1 MQRHSLVKKQNLQ
14 QKLILHD
21 PLNRL
26 DEQVVELQ
34 PVTQLLPEILSGKK
48 RQREN
53 VQFINLKKSSKGI
66 NLLWCKSIV
75 TSK

>member
-53 VQFINLKKSSKGI
+53 VQFINLKKSSKRI